1 MEEMGGACNMH
12 GEIRN
17 AYKIPVIKPEGTR
30 PPTKPRCK
38 WEDNIKM
45 NVTKTEWEGV
55 DWTDLAQE
63 SNWWWDPV
71 YTEMNLWAP

>member
-55 DWTDLAQE
+55 D
-63 SNWWWDPV
+63 
-71 YTEMNLWAP
+71 